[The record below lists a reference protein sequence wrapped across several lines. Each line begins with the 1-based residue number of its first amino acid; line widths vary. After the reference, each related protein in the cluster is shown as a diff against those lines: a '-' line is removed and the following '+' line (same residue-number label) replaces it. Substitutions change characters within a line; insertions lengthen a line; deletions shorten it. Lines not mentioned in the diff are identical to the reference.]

1 VNVGKF
7 DAGFG
12 FQLTDPQAS
21 LALSL
26 RGPAGDVT
34 LTFDPSAN
42 AVGLS
47 TGGSASLK
55 GTGLDLSDGH
65 AFVVRLHYDGVR
77 LQVTLTDVVTGTAW
91 RHAFRVNL
99 AKVVGA
105 TAVVDFSNPA
115 NVTSWWFRS
124 L

>member
-1 VNVGKF
+1 
-7 DAGFG
+7 
-12 FQLTDPQAS
+12 QAS

-91 RHAFRVNL
+91 RHAFRINR
-99 AKVVGA
+99 AKVVVA
-105 TAVVDFSNPA
+105 TAVVVFANPA